1 MNRVLH
7 RGMKC
12 ISFNAVDTGK
22 PIHVPRVLNHGGV
35 HLWNPNRRDEVRAFF
50 PFFFNWIVLIKF
62 TLRVTYYSIRNSWK
76 LWLTPGLTRKLTGF
90 YNSKRMIILFNVY
103 NLWDCSVL

>member
-1 MNRVLH
+1 MSFHTVNTVYYSVVYYTSLLHYYITDITFLQVLLNRVLH

-35 HLWNPNRRDEVRAFF
+35 HLWNPNRRDEVRVVLVLFLKL
-50 PFFFNWIVLIKF
+50 PF
-62 TLRVTYYSIRNSWK
+62 S
-76 LWLTPGLTRKLTGF
+76 
-90 YNSKRMIILFNVY
+90 
-103 NLWDCSVL
+103 